1 MRFNYLRPIWG
12 EFMIDRSHLEDLV
25 ETFFYVDLLSSII
38 ALYIY
43 YERQRLNAAD
53 AEFAARERQE
63 LYAEL
68 ASINVRIEALEERF
82 HTIEDLLR
90 QIACEN

>member
-1 MRFNYLRPIWG
+1 LRPIWG
-12 EFMIDRSHLEDLV
+12 GVMIDRSHLEDLA
-25 ETFFYVDLLSSII
+25 ETFFYVDLLSSVI

-43 YERQRLNAAD
+43 YERLRLNALD
-53 AEFAARERQE
+53 AEIALKEKQE

-68 ASINVRIEALEERF
+68 ASINERIEALEERF

-90 QIACEN
+90 QIVCEN